1 VTRSTVAAM
10 AVWAGLVAVWAIFIF
25 GSQVQMCLGP
35 LDVTPESCRVQLGL
49 PPLTDWDRFLMG
61 PGPLIV
67 VTLVGW
73 LAIALVAR
81 RRKRQR
87 GGL

>member
-1 VTRSTVAAM
+1 MDRRIVAAVG
-10 AVWAGLVAVWAIFIF
+10 AWTAAIAILVIFV

-35 LDVTPESCRVQLGL
+35 LDVTPESCRAAMGL
-49 PPLTDWDRFLMG
+49 PTETDWDRFNAG
-61 PGPLIV
+61 PWPLLIV
-67 VTLVGW
+67 
-73 LAIALVAR
+73 ALIGYVVIGLWAG